1 MRQGNGGRAGGVDV
15 LEILERKKR
24 GEGLTPEEIV
34 YLIEGFT
41 REEIP
46 AYQMAAFLMAVW
58 FRGLDI
64 AETVALTRAMLESG
78 AQLDLST
85 LTGPTADKHSTGGV
99 GDKVSLLLAP
109 LAAAC
114 GLKVPMLSGRG
125 LGHTGGTLDKL
136 EAIPGYRLQLR
147 NDEFL
152 SIVEEVG
159 CAIVGQ
165 SKDIAPAD
173 GRIYA
178 LRDVTA
184 TVDCVSLITASILS
198 KKLAAGPRTIVI
210 DLKTGSGA
218 FMPDLAD
225 ARRLARALLE
235 TGSRWD
241 RRMAVVFSDMS
252 QPLGRAVGH
261 AVETIEAFAALRPQ
275 GRAAAPPDLV
285 QLTEELAAEMIRV
298 AGLCSDLASAREL
311 VRERWEGGEGWTRLQ
326 AWVAAQGGHLE
337 LDRDDFGLVVAPSAG
352 EVTAERDGYVEA
364 IACREIGRALGDL
377 GGARRRVEDRLDLTA
392 GIDFRVAVGEAV
404 QTGQPLATL
413 YCADPQ
419 RAAAATRRIRTAV
432 TLGDQPAS
440 APPLVL
446 DRLGPAGS

>member
-1 MRQGNGGRAGGVDV
+1 MNA

-24 GEGLTPEEIV
+24 GEELTPAEITF
-34 YLIEGFT
+34 LIEGFT

-64 AETVALTRAMLESG
+64 DETVALTRAMLESG
-78 AQLDLST
+78 EQLDLST

-136 EAIPGYRLQLR
+136 EAIPGYRILLG

-165 SKDIAPAD
+165 SRDIAPAD

-184 TVDCVSLITASILS
+184 TVDCVPLITASILS

-241 RRMAVVFSDMS
+241 RSLAVVFSDMS

-275 GRAAAPPDLV
+275 GRAAAPADLV
-285 QLTEELAAEMIRV
+285 QLTEELVAEMVRV
-298 AGLCSDLASAREL
+298 AGLRPDLAGAREL
-311 VRERWEGGEGWTRLQ
+311 VRRRWEEGEGWQRLQ
-326 AWVAAQGGHLE
+326 AWVAAQGGHLD
-337 LDRDDFGLVVAPSAG
+337 LDRDDFGLAVAPTAG
-352 EVTAERDGYVEA
+352 EVAAERDGYVA
-364 IACREIGRALGDL
+364 AVACREIGHALGDL

-392 GIDFRVAVGEAV
+392 GIAFHVTVGEAV
-404 QTGQPLATL
+404 QAGQPLATL
-413 YCADPQ
+413 YCADPR
-419 RAAAATRRIRTAV
+419 RAAAAARRIAAAV
-432 TLGDQPAS
+432 VLDERPVPV
-440 APPLVL
+440 PPLIL
-446 DRLGPAGS
+446 ERLGPPDAPAAR